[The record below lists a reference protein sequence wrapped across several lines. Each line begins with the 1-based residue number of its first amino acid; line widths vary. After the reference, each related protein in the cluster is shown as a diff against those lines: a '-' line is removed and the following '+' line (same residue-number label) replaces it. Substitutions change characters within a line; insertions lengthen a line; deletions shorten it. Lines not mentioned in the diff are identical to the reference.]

1 MKNPIPV
8 QAALEICELVRQR
21 NSKKKLSFAKGQ
33 CWGCMKY
40 SNKKNDIKTRCFF
53 DSEVKDNRGC
63 QLINKI
69 FDSEFSQIK

>member
-21 NSKKKLSFAKGQ
+21 NSKKKLSFSKGQ